1 MRTASGGAQDR
12 SSSTEISVSLLQGS
26 IPTEETPN
34 QNQSNAGSIINVSE
48 SASPTHKPD
57 ACYSPDMDFTPVV
70 QQSPTLPLPKL
81 SHTKRLSLMD
91 TDREVTKILQE
102 MIAHATCAIEYNE
115 QQMTRIHERELY
127 DLGRQQDLKDA
138 AMARL

>member
-1 MRTASGGAQDR
+1 
-12 SSSTEISVSLLQGS
+12 
-26 IPTEETPN
+26 
-34 QNQSNAGSIINVSE
+34 
-48 SASPTHKPD
+48 
-57 ACYSPDMDFTPVV
+57 MDFTPVV

-91 TDREVTKILQE
+91 TDREVTTILQE

-115 QQMTRIHERELY
+115 RQMTRIHERELY